1 MRLLVTR
8 PLVDA
13 IPLAEHLAG
22 LGHDVLVSPLIEIE
36 LDPQVTLPKA
46 AVHKGLAFTSANG
59 VRALMTLWQVQD
71 MPQDEIAAWR
81 QMPTFAIGP
90 QTASAA
96 EVAGFVEIH
105 QARGDVGT
113 LADLIA
119 RHKDDAE
126 PVLHIAGRDRAG
138 DLAALLNEKAVAASR
153 SVLYRAD
160 AAHAFSDA
168 AVAAL
173 RDDVEPVDGVLLYS
187 QRSAEIFLSLYAAL
201 NPLQTTRPIAY
212 CLSQPIAK
220 AMRAAGFVVEAPRH
234 AESAALLALLAV

>member
-8 PLVDA
+8 PLADA

-46 AVHKGLAFTSANG
+46 AAHKGLAFTSANG
-59 VRALMTLWQVQD
+59 VRALVTLWQVQD

-105 QARGDVGT
+105 QALGDVGT

-168 AVAAL
+168 AVAAFAMML
-173 RDDVEPVDGVLLYS
+173 SRSTGFCYIRNARPRFFCLSCSFESASNDAPDRLL
-187 QRSAEIFLSLYAAL
+187 
-201 NPLQTTRPIAY
+201 PISAY
-212 CLSQPIAK
+212 CESNAPLVLWSRPR
-220 AMRAAGFVVEAPRH
+220 AMPR
-234 AESAALLALLAV
+234 AALLALLAG